1 MGLTVVGTVRAR
13 DQFLVLSLVREP
25 SLQIIFNSG
34 SVVETARDNVDQ
46 TIRDA
51 ERLIE
56 LARVGDHGVK
66 LGWGSLGFADD
77 KLFNFLELVNSED
90 TPSVP
95 TVRTGLLSETCRVTG
110 IALSFFQSTGM
121 LAIER
126 RMCSLEGQVLG
137 IEVFVH
143 VIGRDR
149 LLTGSNQV
157 HVLSTSRNLV
167 KSLIKVFKLS
177 GRTHNLLLDHKRGL
191 NFSES
196 LLP

>member
-13 DQFLVLSLVREP
+13 DQLLVLSLIREP
-25 SLQIIFNSG
+25 SLQVIFDSG
-34 SVVETARDNVDQ
+34 SIVETTRDDVDQ
-46 TIRDA
+46 TIRDT
-51 ERLIE
+51 ERLVE

-66 LGWGSLGFADD
+66 LGWGSLGLADD
-77 KLFNFLELVNSED
+77 KLLNLLELVNSED

-110 IALSFFQSTGM
+110 IALNSFQSTAM
-121 LAIER
+121 VAVER
-126 RMCSLEGQVLG
+126 RMYSLEGQVLG

-143 VIGRDR
+143 VVGRDR
-149 LLTGSNQV
+149 LLTGGNQV

-167 KSLIKVFKLS
+167 KSLIKVFKLRS
-177 GRTHNLLLDHKRGL
+177 RTHNLLLDHERGL
-191 NFSES
+191 NLFES

>member
-13 DQFLVLSLVREP
+13 DQLLVLSLVWEP
-25 SLQIIFNSG
+25 SLQVIFDSG
-34 SVVETARDNVDQ
+34 GIVETTRDDVDQ
-46 TIRDA
+46 TIRDT
-51 ERLIE
+51 ERLVE

-66 LGWGSLGFADD
+66 LGWGSLGLADD
-77 KLFNFLELVNSED
+77 KLLNLLELVNSED

-95 TVRTGLLSETCRVTG
+95 TVRTGLLSETCRVTS
-110 IALSFFQSTGM
+110 IALNSFQSTAM
-121 LAIER
+121 VAVER
-126 RMCSLEGQVLG
+126 RMYSLEGQVLG

-149 LLTGSNQV
+149 LLTGGNQV

-167 KSLIKVFKLS
+167 KSLIKVFKLRS
-177 GRTHNLLLDHKRGL
+177 RTHNLLLDHERGL
-191 NFSES
+191 NLFES